1 MSNSN
6 YREEDAKYEISN
18 KYERFLKNRKT
29 RKAALFNLRQE
40 LKTVELDLRK
50 DTRLHE
56 ILDIKA
62 RKLIDILDDLED
74 AMDAGAMKEDKAI
87 PQINKIEKKL
97 HWYDHRVGFL
107 ASVIEDDKAYIKVV
121 KEFIQKYEAK

>member
-1 MSNSN
+1 MSNN
-6 YREEDAKYEISN
+6 EEDARYEIEN
-18 KYERFLKNRKT
+18 KYERFLKDKKT

-40 LKTVELDLRK
+40 LKTVELDIRK
-50 DTRLHE
+50 DSRLHE

-62 RKLIDILDDLED
+62 RKLIDKEDDLED
-74 AMDAGAMKEDKAI
+74 AMDAGAIKEEEAM

-97 HWYDHRVGFL
+97 RWYEQRVGFL
-107 ASVIEDDKAYIKVV
+107 ASIIEYDKAYIKVI

>member
-1 MSNSN
+1 MSNN
-6 YREEDAKYEISN
+6 EEDARYEIGN
-18 KYERFLKNRKT
+18 KYERFLKDRKT

-40 LKTVELDLRK
+40 LKTVELDIRK
-50 DTRLHE
+50 DSRLHE

-62 RKLIDILDDLED
+62 RKLIDKEDDLED
-74 AMDAGAMKEDKAI
+74 AMDAGAIKEEEAM

-97 HWYDHRVGFL
+97 RWYEQRVGFL
-107 ASVIEDDKAYIKVV
+107 ASIIEYDKAYVKVI

>member
-1 MSNSN
+1 MSNN
-6 YREEDAKYEISN
+6 EEDARYEIEN
-18 KYERFLKNRKT
+18 KYERFLKDRKT

-40 LKTVELDLRK
+40 LKTVERDIRK
-50 DTRLHE
+50 DSRLHE

-62 RKLIDILDDLED
+62 RKLIDKEDDLED
-74 AMDAGAMKEDKAI
+74 AMDAGAIKEEKAM

-97 HWYDHRVGFL
+97 RWYEQRVGFL
-107 ASVIEDDKAYIKVV
+107 ASIIEYDKAYIKVI